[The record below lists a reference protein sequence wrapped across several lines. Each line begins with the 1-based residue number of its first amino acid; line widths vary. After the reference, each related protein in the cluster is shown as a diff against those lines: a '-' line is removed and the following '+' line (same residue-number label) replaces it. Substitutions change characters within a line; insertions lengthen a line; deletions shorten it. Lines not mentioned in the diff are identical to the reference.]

1 MARIYSRA
9 RGQHGSTR
17 PSKKSVP
24 SWTRY
29 KAKEVE
35 LLMQK
40 LAKEGHTSS
49 EIGIMLRDSYGIP
62 DVRTLTGKTISGLL
76 KEKNLLP
83 KIPEDLMS
91 LIRRNVQIRKHL
103 ELNKH
108 DESANRGLII
118 TESKIKRL
126 VKYYIRVGKLP
137 KDFKFDE
144 ASLRLLTGG

>member
-9 RGQHGSTR
+9 RGQHGSTK

-29 KAKEVE
+29 KPKEAE
-35 LLMQK
+35 LLVQK
-40 LAKEGHTSS
+40 LAKEGHSTS
-49 EIGIMLRDSYGIP
+49 EIGVILRDSYGVP
-62 DVRTLTGKTISGLL
+62 DVRTLTGKRVADIL

-91 LIRRNVQIRKHL
+91 LIKRSVQIRKHL
-103 ELNKH
+103 QLNKH
-108 DESANRGLII
+108 DESANRGLHI
-118 TESKIKRL
+118 TESKIRRL
-126 VKYYIRVGKLP
+126 VNYYIKAGKLP

-144 ASLRLLTGG
+144 ASLRLITG